1 MTDHTLVPPLLEFD
15 LGRTLM
21 TKRGSLMAL
30 CGVDSG
36 IERRRSGEHG
46 VYFHDTRFLDHAVLE
61 LNGRRPSPVCATDAR
76 GDRSVSELA
85 SPALTLDDGTA
96 LAPGLLRIRHE
107 RVLNGQVS
115 EVVTIRSFAPR
126 DVVVRLELEFGADFS
141 TLFAVRGSPDPPP
154 PYASGGGGRQ
164 GRRGRWHRRS
174 ARRRTRS
181 STPTR
186 VTRGRRSRG

>member
-107 RVLNGQVS
+107 RLLNGQVS
-115 EVVTIRSFAPR
+115 EVVTVRSFAPR

-141 TLFAVRGSPDPPP
+141 TLFAVRGSPV
-154 PYASGGGGRQ
+154 
-164 GRRGRWHRRS
+164 GRRGLLHPPAW
-174 ARRRTRS
+174 
-181 STPTR
+181 
-186 VTRGRRSRG
+186 RGDRLELRYDGADGR